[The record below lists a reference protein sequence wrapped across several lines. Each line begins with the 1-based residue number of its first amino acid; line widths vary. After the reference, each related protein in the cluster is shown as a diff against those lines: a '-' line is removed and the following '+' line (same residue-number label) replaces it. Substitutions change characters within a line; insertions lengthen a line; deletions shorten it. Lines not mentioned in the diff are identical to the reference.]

1 MLEMLSS
8 TLFTVAEESI
18 NAVLRND
25 PASLQRLGQLEGK
38 IVVIQLTQPDMRFAI
53 LPNADGLQLQS
64 KMGLDADCT
73 LTGSPADF
81 IKLLSSPDKA
91 DAMFGNG
98 ISVSGDNNLATR
110 LQHIL
115 SASQFDWE
123 GKLAGIIGDLPAHSL
138 ATLLSFK
145 GNQYST
151 VGNSVLENLQ
161 EYLKEESDLLP
172 HREQIEDF
180 LHEVDQ
186 LRDDTDRLEARFQAL
201 SDRIHARH
209 RSTT

>member
-25 PASLQRLGQLEGK
+25 PATLQRLGQLEGK

-81 IKLLSSPDKA
+81 LRLLSSPDKA
-91 DAMFGNG
+91 EAMFGHG
-98 ISVSGDNNLATR
+98 ISVSGSNSLATQ
-110 LQHIL
+110 LQQIL
-115 SASQFDWE
+115 SSSQFDWE
-123 GKLAGIIGDLPAHSL
+123 GRLSTIVGDLPAHGL
-138 ATLLSFK
+138 ASFFSFK
-145 GNQYST
+145 SDQYRT

-172 HREQIEDF
+172 AREQIEDF
-180 LHEVDQ
+180 LHDVDQ
-186 LRDDTDRLEARFQAL
+186 LRDDTDRLEARFQQL
-201 SDRIHARH
+201 SDRINDSRQD
-209 RSTT
+209 